1 MAINIQQLFSDH
13 SSTHP
18 FEHFDRSLLK
28 TKAEDFDNPISQ
40 LLAKHLIFSVHL
52 EGKFLPIPFPTG
64 IGKTHNL
71 ICVIY
76 EAILHRI
83 IQPPV
88 NTSFDVKRDKN
99 ALPLFIFMTNSVNN
113 VKEAYDKLCQL
124 IQNDPRLNTEQKQWL
139 KAQLVYAP
147 ATTTS
152 LQQCI
157 EDGFIESILD
167 IFEINHPVISKN
179 IGELRTRLETLR
191 QSQNQKENNPFAD
204 SFKKELD
211 RLSQDTFNLIF
222 NHIAKKQK
230 SVDSIE
236 LSSSQID
243 TVSKLI
249 TGIRIEYNQAQAVFL
264 TTKKFLYGIH
274 QTTGKYHFTNDMA
287 QHTLLIDEIDR
298 QNNEILAHLVEAIHI
313 DILARAKTLLA
324 NLQFNQL
331 CHKPQFRGID
341 ELVQKYL
348 QGLEEFVQSYHLH
361 LSFDMDQELSRCTPN
376 PLLFSDKLAT
386 HTTNI
391 NNRLFF
397 QYEKQDNQHIIFADP
412 RRNNQSITDNE
423 YFDDTS
429 NSKDYPD
436 SWVKFTE
443 FLNELNQ
450 WIGKRF
456 TFMVMAA
463 IELYKENVSK
473 TTADSSNTQLSESSS
488 AEALGSILHQ
498 LNLYDLIDS
507 INKQLQALSGRKHLN
522 KSSDRT
528 YHTRGIS
535 LIEIGRPINTNDS
548 VFFNDRGFD
557 VSPTGMLASYVE
569 QGATVIGISATAN
582 CESVI
587 HNFDIDYLKSRLSG
601 SFVQLAHDERQAIDD
616 YYQSMR
622 DYERQNIQLHVT
634 AISSDISSLLNA
646 FCDVYYSAQ
655 HKTKPNIKDPS
666 IEDSLKQQVLSK
678 LDLLEENTAAEN
690 CFYKLEWL
698 NKLCQA
704 IEYFYQSI
712 DQSNRYMMA
721 MLNRF
726 VNKATASFLRE
737 YIKFLDDKY
746 LGPIPNIKTQLF
758 TRVDS
763 AFLKQGNFDS
773 HVKHALSNTHDRV
786 IVLTTYQTLSSG
798 ANPDYAF
805 ADWETNNLRLVA
817 PRSYAQSTDIDTMY
831 LERGTHIISAS
842 DNPEMALNS
851 RLTLLAQGMALYE
864 AGQLSEQAKRKWVRT
879 IIHSANMP
887 QACMTIKWH
896 HYNHK
901 TKSDYIAACCRD
913 IEQAI
918 GRSNRTAF
926 KRPHIYLMYDAE
938 LQPILASDDRPDA
951 ITSHEYKA
959 LIAHA
964 KDNYSADNSSNNY
977 YSSQS
982 KEFKRLH
989 NQAQKLSQRSNQY
1002 INTLLGKIQ
1011 ILSTIESPEER
1022 KKIIN
1027 NWQSLRAI
1035 AGREP
1040 SSIMQP
1046 VHEWCRNYV
1055 QTPDKF
1061 GAGGYFYQYNS
1072 ESDFN
1077 TYQFFDQGYR
1087 SEVSARDCRLDIM
1100 MKNSIIKSYF
1110 EECGLATQ
1118 WHVNAEYVLT
1128 PPMYTNI
1135 YKGLLGEAGGSA
1147 ILQKYGFTLTELP
1160 DEVFEVFDN
1169 IVHYNDHF
1177 AWIDFKHWDQDK
1189 WGHVPDEVKL
1199 EAMKK
1204 LANKVDQ
1211 LSNPLNGS
1219 SNKLIVCNLMDNLS
1233 GDDEQNNIQ
1242 YYDANF
1248 YVASPAVARIMTIT
1262 GLIDSQSGDT
1272 NLEAV
1277 TAIKQW
1283 LLS

>member
-28 TKAEDFDNPISQ
+28 SKAEDFDNPISQ
-40 LLAKHLIFSVHL
+40 LLAKHLIFSEQL

-83 IQPPV
+83 IQQPA
-88 NTSFDVKRDKN
+88 NQNFDVKRDKN
-99 ALPLFIFMTNSVNN
+99 TLPLFIFMTNAVNN

-124 IQNDPRLNTEQKQWL
+124 IQNDSRLNTEQKQWL

-157 EDGFIESILD
+157 EDGSIESILD

-179 IGELRTRLETLR
+179 IGELKTRLETLR

-211 RLSQDTFNLIF
+211 SLSQSTFNLIF
-222 NHIAKKQK
+222 NHITKNQK
-230 SVDSIE
+230 SVDSVE
-236 LSSSQID
+236 LSPNQID

-249 TGIRIEYNQAQAVFL
+249 TGIGIEYNQAQAVFL

-313 DILARAKTLLA
+313 DILARAKTLQA
-324 NLQFNQL
+324 NLQFNEL
-331 CHKPQFRGID
+331 CHKPQFKGID

-348 QGLEEFVQSYHLH
+348 QGLEEFVDSYNLH

-391 NNRLFF
+391 DNRLFF
-397 QYEKQDNQHIIFADP
+397 QYEAQDNQHIIFADP
-412 RRNNQSITDNE
+412 RRNNQRITDNE
-423 YFDDTS
+423 HFDDTS

-443 FLNELNQ
+443 FLNELDQ
-450 WIGKRF
+450 WVGKRF
-456 TFMVMAA
+456 NFMVMSAA
-463 IELYKENVSK
+463 ERYKENLSK
-473 TTADSSNTQLSESSS
+473 IANSRNKHHIESSN
-488 AEALGSILHQ
+488 AEAIASILHQ

-507 INKQLQALSGRKHLN
+507 INKQLQALSGRKHPYQAHDN
-522 KSSDRT
+522 T

-535 LIEIGRPINTNDS
+535 LIEIDRPNNTNDS
-548 VFFNDRGFD
+548 VFFNHHGFD
-557 VSPTGMLASYVE
+557 VSPTSMLASYVE

-587 HNFDIDYLKSRLSG
+587 HNFDIGYLKSRLSG
-601 SFVQLAHDERQAIDD
+601 SFVQLAHDERHTIDD
-616 YYQSMR
+616 YYHLMR
-622 DYERQNIQLHVT
+622 DYEQHNIQLNIT

-655 HKTKPNIKDPS
+655 HKTKPDIKDPS

-678 LDLLEENTAAEN
+678 LELLEDNTAAEN

-704 IEYFYQSI
+704 IERFYRSI

-726 VNKATASFLRE
+726 VNKATASFLRK

-746 LGPIPNIKTQLF
+746 LDSTANIKTQLF

-763 AFLKQGNFDS
+763 AFLKQGDFDS
-773 HVKHALSNTHDRV
+773 QVKHALSNTHDRV

-831 LERGTHIISAS
+831 LEKGTHIISAS
-842 DNPEMALNS
+842 NDPEMALNS

-879 IIHSANMP
+879 IIHSVNMP
-887 QACMTIKWH
+887 QACMTLKWQ

-901 TKSDYIAACCRD
+901 ANSDYVAACCRD

-918 GRSNRTAF
+918 GRSNRTAY
-926 KRPHIYLMYDAE
+926 KRPHIYLMYDAD

-951 ITSHEYKA
+951 IVSHEYKA
-959 LIAHA
+959 LVAHA
-964 KDNYSADNSSNNY
+964 KDNYSVDNSSNNY

-1011 ILSTIESPEER
+1011 RLSTIESHEER
-1022 KKIIN
+1022 TKIIN
-1027 NWQSLRAI
+1027 SWQDLRELFA
-1035 AGREP
+1035 RQP
-1040 SSIMQP
+1040 TSIMQP
-1046 VHEWCRNYV
+1046 THELSRYYV
-1055 QTPDKF
+1055 QIPDKF
-1061 GAGGYFYQYNS
+1061 GAGGYLYQYNS

-1077 TYQFFDQGYR
+1077 TYQFFDPAYR
-1087 SEVSARDCRLDIM
+1087 SEVSVRDCRLDIM
-1100 MKNSIIKSYF
+1100 MKNPIIKTYF
-1110 EECGLATQ
+1110 EERELATQ
-1118 WHVNAEYVLT
+1118 WYVNAEYVLT

-1135 YKGLLGEAGGSA
+1135 YKGFLGEAGGSA
-1147 ILQKYGFTLTELP
+1147 ILQEYGFTLTELP

-1169 IVHYNDHF
+1169 IVHYNEHS

-1189 WGHVPDEVKL
+1189 WGRVPDEVKL

-1233 GDDEQNNIQ
+1233 GDDEQNSIQ

-1248 YVASPAVARIMTIT
+1248 HVTSPAMARIMTIT